1 MHAAPSVSY
10 PVGRGRIAAWLLALP
25 WAAGCGAVLAW
36 SWQSAAPGGWR
47 AGAFLLLA
55 ACGAWAAAAWWRAP
69 RGTLAWTGAGWRW
82 QDARPGRAQAE
93 EEGRRPQ
100 AALDLQAALLL
111 RWQAPGRGARWLWL
125 ERNAAPAD
133 WDALRR
139 AVYSRANDTA
149 PHGAPPPV
157 A

>member
-10 PVGRGRIAAWLLALP
+10 PVGRGRIAALLWIAPWLAGLAALLA
-25 WAAGCGAVLAW
+25 WN
-36 SWQSAAPGGWR
+36 WQAAAPGWLR
-47 AGAFLLLA
+47 ACAFLLLA
-55 ACGAWAAAAWWRAP
+55 ACGAWAALAWRRLP

-82 QDARPGRAQAE
+82 QDARGD
-93 EEGRRPQ
+93 EEGSPQ
-100 AALDLQAALLL
+100 RALDLQSALLL
-111 RWQAPGRGARWLWL
+111 RWQGQGGAVRWLWL
-125 ERNAAPAD
+125 ERRAAPAD

-149 PHGAPPPV
+149 PHGASPPV